1 MRLHPVAAL
10 SVLAVALVLARSVS
24 TKPVDPD
31 ARSGKPWGAQA
42 GQSAV
47 APSFKAEAPRFT
59 DPARRQ
65 KLAGAYAE
73 IDRAA
78 RQFVSAGHV
87 PGAAWAIVVDGELA
101 HLGVAGTRRAG
112 DDAPVDG
119 DTVFRIASMTKSFTA
134 MAILALRD
142 EGKLSLDDPAERYV
156 PELKGLTYPTSDSLR
171 ITVRHLLSHSAGFPE
186 DNPWG
191 DQQLAA
197 TEEEFSAMMK
207 RGIPFSNPP
216 GLAYEYSNLGFA
228 ILGRIVVRVSGMPYR
243 QYISQ
248 RVLRPLGMTSTTL
261 EAAEVPPARLA
272 HGYRWEDERW
282 KEEPPLPDGAFG
294 SMGGMLTSIKDLSR
308 YVSAFLDAWPP
319 RDGAETAPVRRA
331 SLREMQQVSRP
342 QSAFVGRDAAGAV
355 RLNAG
360 GYGFGLR
367 ISQTCQFGHVVAH
380 GGGLPGF
387 GSLMR
392 WLPEYGVGFI
402 AFGSRTY
409 TGWNGVADEAFALL
423 ARTGGLQP
431 RVIQPSPAL
440 VAAKDAVSALVT
452 GWDDALADRI
462 AAVNL
467 FLDRSKDRRRGE
479 FERLRAQLGSC
490 RADAGFEFVENALR
504 GDWLLQCERG
514 RARAEVT
521 LAPTM
526 PPTVQYMEVRAAP
539 PGETP
544 RRQACP
550 EPAPVR

>member
-1 MRLHPVAAL
+1 M
-10 SVLAVALVLARSVS
+10 VALVLARGVS
-24 TKPVDPD
+24 TKPSTAAEPC
-31 ARSGKPWGAQA
+31 ALAA
-42 GQSAV
+42 GRAEVGQAV
-47 APSFKAEAPRFT
+47 AGRASFKADTPRFA
-59 DPARRQ
+59 DPARRE
-65 KLAGAYAE
+65 KLAGAFAD

-78 RQFVSAGHV
+78 RQFVAAGHV

-101 HLGVAGTRRAG
+101 HLGVAGTRRA
-112 DDAPVDG
+112 DDHAPVDG

-142 EGKLSLDDPAERYV
+142 AGKLSLDDSAERYV
-156 PELKGLTYPTSDSLR
+156 PELKDLTYPTTDSPR
-171 ITVRHLLSHSAGFPE
+171 ITVRHLLSHAAGFPE

-197 TEEEFSAMMK
+197 TEEEFSAMMR

-228 ILGRIVVRVSGMPYR
+228 ILGRIVSRASGMPYR
-243 QYISQ
+243 QYISE

-261 EAAEVPPARLA
+261 EAAEVPAARLA

-308 YVSAFLDAWPP
+308 YVGAFLDAWPA
-319 RDGAETAPVRRA
+319 RDGAETAPIRRA
-331 SLREMQQVSRP
+331 SLREMQQVWRP
-342 QSAFVGRDAAGAV
+342 QPAVVGRDTGGGV

-367 ISQTCQFGHVVAH
+367 ISQTCRFGQVVSH
-380 GGGLPGF
+380 SGGLPGF

-409 TGWNGVADEAFALL
+409 TGWNGVADEALELMAN
-423 ARTGGLQP
+423 TGALQP
-431 RVIQPSPAL
+431 RAVQPSPAL
-440 VAAKDAVSALVT
+440 LAAKDAVTTLMTA
-452 GWDDALADRI
+452 WDDALADRI

-479 FERLRAQLGSC
+479 FERLRTQLGSC
-490 RADAGFEFVENALR
+490 RAGDRFEFVENALR
-504 GDWLLQCERG
+504 GEWLLQCERG
-514 RARAEVT
+514 RAHAEVT

-526 PPTVQYMEVRAAP
+526 PPTVQHMEVRAVSP
-539 PGETP
+539 DEGP

-550 EPAPVR
+550 DAGPGR